1 MGGGVAEYET
11 ERHIFNFEEMKAL
24 KLFLNPSFMFSHV
37 PCQGL
42 GTLGI
47 PLPIRSLSLIKS
59 RPSDVTL
66 LNVCYFKTIL
76 LVSKCFKPFQALVKK
91 IKLSE
96 SLSSL

>member
-1 MGGGVAEYET
+1 MGGGVAEYQT

-47 PLPIRSLSLIKS
+47 PLLIRSLSLIKS

-66 LNVCYFKTIL
+66 LSVCYFKTIHFGL
-76 LVSKCFKPFQALVKK
+76 LLAFKCFKPFQALVKK
-91 IKLSE
+91 N
-96 SLSSL
+96 